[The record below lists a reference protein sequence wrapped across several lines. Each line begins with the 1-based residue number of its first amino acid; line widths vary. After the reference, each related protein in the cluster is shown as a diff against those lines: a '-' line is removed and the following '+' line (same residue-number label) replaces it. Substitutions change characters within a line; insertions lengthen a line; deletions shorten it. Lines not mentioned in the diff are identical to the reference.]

1 MGPYSAQELL
11 ALRASGAINDETLAA
26 AAGDPAWR
34 PLREL
39 KLEEAGAEAEDN
51 EDAARGNC
59 PFCGQ
64 EIVGTETPAECP
76 HCGKTLHPGTG
87 NLWLNFIS
95 CLRRY
100 ACFRGRAGRTEFWS
114 FYLFYFLITYVAEML
129 IDLTMVTQFGFP
141 PDLREQLRGAA
152 DLEEMC
158 AMIQPHLAAGI
169 GGTLVE
175 YGVAL
180 LFLLPYL
187 AVTVRRLH
195 DTGRSAASL
204 LWYFLGLLLCFGTVS
219 WVVWFLWNGSWKNE
233 IALEQ
238 QMKANLD
245 VVTGASFAMA
255 AGIIT
260 LCISALYILVCLLL
274 PTKKGGNKYGP
285 SL

>member
-11 ALRASGAINDETLAA
+11 ALRASDAINDETLAA
-26 AAGDPAWR
+26 AAGDPTWR

-51 EDAARGNC
+51 EDTARSNC

-64 EIVGTETPAECP
+64 EIVGTETPAACP

-100 ACFRGRAGRTEFWS
+100 ACFRGRATRTEFWS

-129 IDLTMVTQFGFP
+129 IELVLATQFAFP
-141 PDLREQLRGAA
+141 PDLQKQLRGAA
-152 DLEEMC
+152 DFGEMC
-158 AMIQPHLAAGI
+158 AMLQPHLSAAI
-169 GGTLVE
+169 GGTLAE

-195 DTGRSAASL
+195 DTGRSAAAL
-204 LWYFLGLLLCFGTVS
+204 LWYFLGMVLCCGGIG
-219 WVVWFLWNGSWKNE
+219 WFAWALWNSCLNE
-233 IALEQ
+233 AALKQ
-238 QMKANLD
+238 LMRADLD
-245 VVTGASFAMA
+245 AVACASFAMV
-255 AGIIT
+255 AGLIT